1 MQMYVNSE
9 HKRGQEL
16 MDEQKFDKALL
27 AFNKALEMN
36 PNHPD
41 ILSHRGV
48 LYLHLGQ
55 KKKCLDDLELSLNLD
70 KDYAYRY
77 ACLAVAKENFGDL
90 DAAIEL
96 YEKAV
101 EIDPQDA
108 INQNNLGLLIEK
120 KGYQAKANK
129 HFESADKLA
138 KIQSGLFEEMDT
150 VENERK
156 DAEQK
161 TEKRYNPLP
170 KPGTMKIP
178 SGEPLQPK
186 KLEPEANP
194 TFKQVSKDLMT
205 KKSVF
210 KEFVAFVKNGFK
222 LDKNDA

>member
-16 MDEQKFDKALL
+16 MDENKLDKALL
-27 AFNKALEMN
+27 AFNKALELN

-90 DAAIEL
+90 DAAILL

-101 EIDPQDA
+101 ELDPEDA
-108 INQNNLGLLIEK
+108 INHNNLGLLIEK
-120 KGYQAKANK
+120 KGYQGKANSY
-129 HFESADKLA
+129 FENADRLEKA
-138 KIQSGLFEEMDT
+138 KNGSTEAMNVQDE
-150 VENERK
+150 
-156 DAEQK
+156 EQK
-161 TEKRYNPLP
+161 GEQVRHNPLP

-186 KLEPEANP
+186 KMEEEVPP
-194 TFKQVSKDLMT
+194 TFKQVSKDLLT

-210 KEFVAFVKNGFK
+210 KEFIAFIRNGFK